1 MGENIGKNI
10 SKNLSGKQCPGM
22 LAARQKLL
30 IMLNNLQQMHLN
42 MLQKE
47 QFKKTGEAIGDLI
60 GNKIA
65 YTRVSKISQENN
77 SEIVTNDNNKEIPKD
92 IYIYI

>member
-1 MGENIGKNI
+1 MSRYVSCTSETFDHAKQSATDAFKHA
-10 SKNLSGKQCPGM
+10 SKRAIQ
-22 LAARQKLL
+22 
-30 IMLNNLQQMHLN
+30 
-42 MLQKE
+42 
-47 QFKKTGEAIGDLI
+47 KTGEAIGDLI

-92 IYIYI
+92 IYIYIKKSN